1 MDLIVGIRHGDERG
15 AARRGDSL
23 VGTDLDHLTAG
34 GDDRPTLPTYG
45 RECVTGVVP
54 ALLDDPDGL
63 PDWMPH
69 SLRGADQV
77 VVLVLDGLGWEQ
89 FVARRALAP
98 TLAAMEGVP
107 ITTVAPT
114 TTATALTSITT
125 GTHPGDHGVMGYRL
139 AIGRDVL
146 NVLRWTTARGD
157 ARHSISPES
166 VGLAEPFSYQRP
178 PIVVRTEFEHSGFSG
193 AHLRGCRFV
202 GYRTM
207 STLAIEVARLLRA
220 GEPFV
225 YAYYDGIDKVA
236 HEYGLGEHYDAE
248 LIAIDWMVEYL
259 PPDASLVITAD
270 HGQVEVG
277 PNVIRPHPE
286 VLSAVD
292 FQSGEARFRWLH
304 ALRGSESEL
313 FDAAKRHH
321 GDVAWVVRRDEVIEE
336 QWFGPTMREEAL
348 ARLGD
353 VALVARAD
361 VAFDDPADTGP
372 FDLIGRHGSMTRAEV
387 LVPLLAARR

>member
-1 MDLIVGIRHGDERG
+1 MLPDYGG
-15 AARRGDSL
+15 A
-23 VGTDLDHLTAG
+23 
-34 GDDRPTLPTYG
+34 
-45 RECVTGVVP
+45 CVTGVVP
-54 ALLDDPDGL
+54 ALLDDPDGT
-63 PDWMPH
+63 PPWMPEV
-69 SLRGADQV
+69 LRGADQV
-77 VVLVLDGLGWEQ
+77 VVLVLDGLGWDQ

-98 TLAAMEGVP
+98 TLAAMDGVP

-139 AIGRDVL
+139 AVGRDVL
-146 NVLRWTTARGD
+146 NVLRWTTGRGD
-157 ARHSISPES
+157 ARHSIRPES
-166 VGLAEPFSYQRP
+166 IGLAEPFSYQRP
-178 PIVVRTEFEHSGFSG
+178 PIVVRAEFEHSGFSG
-193 AHLRGCRFV
+193 AHLRGSRFV

-248 LIAIDWMVEYL
+248 LIAIDWMIEYLIEVL

-270 HGQVEVG
+270 HGQVDVG
-277 PNVIRPHPE
+277 ANVVRPHPE
-286 VLSAVD
+286 VLAAVD

-304 ALRGSESEL
+304 ALPGAESEL

-321 GDVAWVVRRDEVIEE
+321 GDQAWVVRRQDTVDEG
-336 QWFGPTMREEAL
+336 WFGPTVRDEAL
-348 ARLGD
+348 DRLGD
-353 VALVARAD
+353 VALVARD
-361 VAFDDPADTGP
+361 DIAFDDPADTGP